1 MSLEERLARVE
12 ALLERV
18 VKRLEALEEMLGGDP
33 AAQEA
38 VWVALLAVSM
48 NRDAASSFRRFLTAW
63 RALSSRGMV
72 DDVSRAV
79 VQALAL
85 MGPMNIS
92 QLTRAVRRIRGRAS
106 RRIVAE
112 RVRRLEDAGVLKR
125 VRKGRGS
132 VYDLSD

>member
-1 MSLEERLARVE
+1 LSLEERLARVE